1 LNRRKVTGSLARN
14 AIKELRSRG
23 DNTHRFFTKGRV
35 LPGIIAIL
43 CLILLYVF
51 QYKIPTFFKTGNTAM
66 GKTGNITSN
75 PDSSVK
81 PAAAKMIP
89 GKFADF
95 IGDLTNHSSRLTAF
109 KTAVSLWDTEPVV
122 NRYVNNIDNDGDFF
136 RLTATQNG
144 FHILPVN
151 DSLDLILKLNLPA
164 ILEFL
169 PPGAFSPRY
178 LTLAKIRGSEII
190 LKSGEKNETLRLDVG
205 EMKSYWTGAAYI
217 LWKDFLNCS
226 GDIPIDAPKE
236 SVLTLKMLLCDIG
249 FKEIRL
255 DDIYDNTTRNAVEKL
270 QEKHGIKVDGIVGA
284 QTKIVIYNEKKEL
297 SIPHIRSSND
307 SMEITTVGSRRTER

>member
-1 LNRRKVTGSLARN
+1 
-14 AIKELRSRG
+14 
-23 DNTHRFFTKGRV
+23 
-35 LPGIIAIL
+35 
-43 CLILLYVF
+43 
-51 QYKIPTFFKTGNTAM
+51 
-66 GKTGNITSN
+66 
-75 PDSSVK
+75 
-81 PAAAKMIP
+81 
-89 GKFADF
+89 
-95 IGDLTNHSSRLTAF
+95 
-109 KTAVSLWDTEPVV
+109 
-122 NRYVNNIDNDGDFF
+122 
-136 RLTATQNG
+136 
-144 FHILPVN
+144 
-151 DSLDLILKLNLPA
+151 
-164 ILEFL
+164 
-169 PPGAFSPRY
+169 
-178 LTLAKIRGSEII
+178 
-190 LKSGEKNETLRLDVG
+190 
-205 EMKSYWTGAAYI
+205 MKSYWTGTAYI